1 MKTYN
6 YAVVLGAGSAL
17 LASLLVT
24 PVFSADEN
32 PFKDQQIQQPAGSTM
47 KLAQGMTGR
56 CGGGMMQ
63 GDRGKM
69 MQGRCGGSMM
79 QGGRGK
85 MMQGRCGGSMMQGR
99 CGSMM
104 GGMMGGAMPRAT
116 GPAEMPDADSAGAK
130 LVSRYCTQCHDL
142 PSPKL
147 HSASGWPTTVVRM
160 NERMQWLSQNGNSTT
175 IVAPSADELS
185 TLIGYLAANGVES
198 DAASPAQ
205 SGPVGASGMS
215 QAKPTATEI
224 LRERYA
230 RGEIDRAE
238 YLQHLEDLSK

>member
-1 MKTYN
+1 MKTN
-6 YAVVLGAGSAL
+6 TLTVLLGIASAMLGSAT
-17 LASLLVT
+17 T
-24 PVFSADEN
+24 PAFSADHN
-32 PFKDQQIQQPAGSTM
+32 PFKEQQIQQPAGSTM

-56 CGGGMMQ
+56 CGGS
-63 GDRGKM
+63 M
-69 MQGRCGGSMM
+69 MQGRRGG
-79 QGGRGK
+79 

-104 GGMMGGAMPRAT
+104 GGMMGGGMPRAS

-147 HSASGWPTTVVRM
+147 HSASGWPTTVARM
-160 NERMQWLSQNGNSTT
+160 NERMQWLSQNDNSTT

-185 TLIGYLAANGVES
+185 GLIDYLAANGLDTE
-198 DAASPAQ
+198 AASAAQ
-205 SGPVGASGMS
+205 SGQAVSPGMNQTAST
-215 QAKPTATEI
+215 KPTPTEI

-238 YLQHLEDLSK
+238 YLQRLSDLNHG